1 MGHFGITET
10 DRLMGVDSCGSAP
23 GKEEVIMGRCF
34 PLDRP
39 GATCKTSTAPVVRG
53 VVYKDNKGL
62 KASSSTTFGVIEKE
76 IQSSMASANQSLE
89 SDSGVQGSKL
99 VINDS
104 AAKDFSSS
112 NSSTG
117 RDHETDMRSTTNQA
131 VPDRT
136 ADGNATKARLSR
148 ASARTVPDA
157 STEVSPVPRERSRLR
172 FKEDSTPKREI
183 SAERVLVPPAVKQ
196 KVMMQNAGEKASIR
210 MLAAPRSHS
219 YDEAN
224 ARWQHEN
231 RRQTGPVP
239 YPAQKS
245 LPYQRSCIYPSS
257 VSPTDRESGKPDGP
271 SASEPRYLQQEIMQ
285 MPQRPK
291 EEVKDSIQYMTKNEH
306 VYFGVQYIPKKE
318 QPVLKTILKDPRK
331 SQSEE
336 EKGTRQLTGKEAWE
350 ATQKK
355 KALMREEFFRVP
367 YEECNREALRGLG
380 GRLNKSEPRMHL
392 VGRERKKRNSFSC
405 KRRVHFE
412 LDYLN
417 DEKKS
422 TDDESKPAFPFTP
435 SMQIGHP
442 QNTKSR
448 SGRPTDLDVLMKT
461 INKGK
466 GTGTTG
472 QNLAP
477 CSVPDQVQ
485 NTREN
490 KVRVFKSLMESKFD
504 SNHNFVECDGCQHL
518 MKKASEVKP
527 GLTNTSSDILVPTS
541 YQILK
546 SCTALPSPM
555 SAASACQSTTCTPDD
570 SHSAVDLST
579 QGQSIKNSHAA
590 SHSVKPSQS
599 TSSPP
604 PVSLS
609 NTFASASSQ
618 SGNSSPPCKP
628 QPSVLA
634 PAPSPRH
641 SLLSS
646 QSTPE
651 RQALVTPAEQLTFS
665 ALNQSSNTCLSTA
678 FSRASSGRG
687 RYHQSEDQETQWPFS
702 NHEKPFAGN
711 AGQNSTLSFPNPAP
725 RETTNQQ
732 TATSLY
738 HSQPE
743 RVYDHKRTK
752 SQTRDPDVQ
761 TKLKSYHQIPS
772 TQTGTTNR
780 TNKVPFRSRSSS
792 FDKNYMSKKSQNIS
806 KEPHIRKGDYRI
818 VYPEKSNKENV
829 EAPQMNPKK
838 TSLDD
843 RGNQVNILMTKGESY
858 SKHNIVLNSHVTS
871 STPKVT
877 VKRIYLPV
885 SSTPARSPPSPTP
898 SCASS
903 SCSFGSSGSSSGCF
917 SGSPSPTPTPSP
929 TRGRA
934 SCAPTDL

>member
-10 DRLMGVDSCGSAP
+10 DRLMGGDSRGSAP
-23 GKEEVIMGRCF
+23 EKGEVIMGRCF
-34 PLDRP
+34 PLDGP
-39 GATCKTSTAPVVRG
+39 GATFKTSTAPVVRG
-53 VVYKDNKGL
+53 VVYKDNTGL
-62 KASSSTTFGVIEKE
+62 KASSSTTFGVIKKE
-76 IQSSMASANQSLE
+76 IKSSMASANQSLE
-89 SDSGVQGSKL
+89 SNGGVQGSKL
-99 VINDS
+99 VINDCT
-104 AAKDFSSS
+104 AKDFSSS
-112 NSSTG
+112 NSSRG
-117 RDHETDMRSTTNQA
+117 IAHETDMKSITNQT
-131 VPDRT
+131 VPVRT

-148 ASARTVPDA
+148 ASTRTVPDA
-157 STEVSPVPRERSRLR
+157 CTEVSPVPRERSRLR

-196 KVMMQNAGEKASIR
+196 KVMMQNAGEKSSIR

-219 YDEAN
+219 YDETNAN
-224 ARWQHEN
+224 EN
-231 RRQTGPVP
+231 RRQVGPAP
-239 YPAQKS
+239 YPTHKP
-245 LPYQRSCIYPSS
+245 LPCQRSSIYPPS
-257 VSPTDRESGKPDGP
+257 VSLTDRASDKPDGP
-271 SASEPRYLQQEIMQ
+271 SAPEPRYIQQEIMQ
-285 MPQRPK
+285 IQQRPK
-291 EEVKDSIQYMTKNEH
+291 EEGKDSIQYITKNRQEH
-306 VYFGVQYIPKKE
+306 SNVQYSSKKE

-350 ATQKK
+350 ATQRK
-355 KALMREEFFRVP
+355 KALLREEFFRVP
-367 YEECNREALRGLG
+367 YEECNKEALRGLG

-422 TDDESKPAFPFTP
+422 TDDESKPAFPFT
-435 SMQIGHP
+435 MQVDQP

-448 SGRPTDLDVLMKT
+448 SGRPTDLDELMKT
-461 INKGK
+461 MNKGK

-472 QNLAP
+472 QNLSP
-477 CSVPDQVQ
+477 CSVPDQAQ

-490 KVRVFKSLMESKFD
+490 KMRVSKLLAESKLD
-504 SNHNFVECDGCQHL
+504 NNHNFMKYDGCQHP
-518 MKKASEVKP
+518 MEKTSEVKP

-555 SAASACQSTTCTPDD
+555 SAASTRQSTACAPDG
-570 SHSAVDLST
+570 SHSAVGLST
-579 QGQSIKNSHAA
+579 QGQSIKSSHAA

-604 PVSLS
+604 SVSLS
-609 NTFASASSQ
+609 NTFASAPSQ
-618 SGNSSPPCKP
+618 SSNSSHSCKP
-628 QPSVLA
+628 QPSILA
-634 PAPSPRH
+634 PAPSPRN
-641 SLLSS
+641 SLLSF
-646 QSTPE
+646 QPTPE
-651 RQALVTPAEQLTFS
+651 RQALVTPTEQLTFS
-665 ALNQSSNTCLSTA
+665 TLGQSSNTCLSTA
-678 FSRASSGRG
+678 FSRASSGRSH
-687 RYHQSEDQETQWPFS
+687 YHQSEDQETQRMFS
-702 NHEKPFAGN
+702 NHQKPFAGN
-711 AGQNSTLSFPNPAP
+711 AGQHSTLSSPKPAP

-743 RVYDHKRTK
+743 RVNDHKRAR
-752 SQTRDPDVQ
+752 SQTRAPDVE
-761 TKLKSYHQIPS
+761 LKSYHQIPS
-772 TQTGTTNR
+772 TQSATANR

-792 FDKNYMSKKSQNIS
+792 FDKSYMAKKSQNILN
-806 KEPHIRKGDYRI
+806 EPYTRERHNRI
-818 VYPEKSNKENV
+818 VYPEKLNKENV
-829 EAPQMNPKK
+829 EAPHMNSKK

-843 RGNQVNILMTKGESY
+843 RGDSVNILMTKGESY

-877 VKRIYLPV
+877 VKRIYVPV

-929 TRGRA
+929 TRARA